1 MRIAVKSFMALI
13 HTGKLLETELL
24 LAPGDTL
31 ATVMDRLRIDAQE
44 EVILLVNQCPS
55 ERNRPLKDGDKVVI
69 MPPVSAA

>member
-1 MRIAVKSFMALI
+1 MKIAVKSFMALI
-13 HTGKLLETELL
+13 RTGKLLETEML

-31 ATVMDRLRIDAQE
+31 ATVMERLHIDDQE

-55 ERNRPLKDGDKVVI
+55 ERERSLKDGDKVVI